1 MPLYNL
7 CSLYTGRSE
16 ALMTPWPCSVEE
28 ISHTAEIGLRVRAG
42 SAARLFACAGEALF
56 ALVGATVDETSPP
69 EERPVRLHAPDAEN
83 LLVDWLN
90 ELVYL
95 YETTGLAFT
104 TIDVSTWTPTG
115 LEATVQGRRPTGP
128 PRLHVKA
135 VTYHELAVR
144 PDGDGWLAQV
154 TFDI

>member
-1 MPLYNL
+1 MTVTPL
-7 CSLYTGRSE
+7 
-16 ALMTPWPCSVEE
+16 PCFVEE
-28 ISHTAEIGLRVRAG
+28 ISHTAEIGLRVRAPG
-42 SAARLFACAGEALF
+42 PGRLFACAGEAMF
-56 ALVGATVDETSPP
+56 ALVGATVDETAPP
-69 EERPVRLHAPDAEN
+69 EERHVRLHAPDPET

-95 YETTGLAFT
+95 YETTGLLFT
-104 TIDVSTWTPTG
+104 SIDVAEWAPTG
-115 LEATVQGRRPTGP
+115 LEAVVQGRPSTTP

-135 VTYHELAVR
+135 VTYHDLVVR